1 MAINLQFYKL
11 KLVKENCARYDVQK
25 TIRSKEDI
33 VNLAKVLEINSEAE
47 EVLILV
53 TVDTKNNITGI
64 FEVSRGSLNASIVHP
79 REIFKRAIL
88 NNAAGIFLIHNHPSG
103 NSNPSKN
110 DDEVTERIKKAGE
123 LMSIELLDHII
134 AGNTYYSY
142 LENYKI

>member
-33 VNLAKVLEINSEAE
+33 VYLAKVLEINSEAE